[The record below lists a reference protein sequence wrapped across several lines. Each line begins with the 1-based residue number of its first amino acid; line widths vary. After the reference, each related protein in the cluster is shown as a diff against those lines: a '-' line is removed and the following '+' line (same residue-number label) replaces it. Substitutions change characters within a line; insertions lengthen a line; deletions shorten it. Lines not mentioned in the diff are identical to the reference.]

1 MIVRWTSLLV
11 LMALSGPLA
20 AADDRF
26 AVLGLDLGERVLI
39 DTARDGQTLRL
50 ADGRELRLAGIDAP
64 QLLSPR
70 VGVRERP
77 DASLAA
83 LIGAAKAALTGLA
96 AGREAILHY
105 ERQRSD
111 RYDRVIAHVQT
122 TAADIWLEGELLAR
136 GLARVHTTTDIAAAA
151 PALLRIEA
159 EARQA
164 RRGMWAHPA
173 FRIRRPE
180 ETARWLDSF
189 QLVEGRVAAV
199 RQTRSRTWID
209 FEGERGQALTLG
221 VTTAARARFRETK
234 FDLQSLRGAQVRTR
248 GWIQWLDGPLIEI
261 DHPAQIEVLEK

>member
-1 MIVRWTSLLV
+1 MIRWASLLV
-11 LMALSGPLA
+11 LAALHDPVA

-26 AVLGLDLGERVLI
+26 AALGLDPGERVLI
-39 DTARDGQTLRL
+39 DTASDGQTLRL

-64 QLLSPR
+64 QMLSPR
-70 VGVRERP
+70 AGVRERA
-77 DASLAA
+77 DANLAT
-83 LIGAAKAALTGLA
+83 LIDAAKAALIGLA
-96 AGREAILHY
+96 AGQEAILYY

-122 TAADIWLEGELLAR
+122 TTDTWVEAELLAR
-136 GLARVHTTTDIAAAA
+136 GFARVHTTIDIAAAA

-189 QLVEGRVAAV
+189 QLVEGRVVAV

-209 FEGERGQALTLG
+209 FEGERGQTLTLA

-234 FDLQSLRGAQVRTR
+234 FDLQSLRGSQVRTR

-261 DHPAQIEVLEK
+261 DHPAQIEVLER